1 MCNLLQFHPV
11 RRRRCREAGAAARP
25 FRLASPMS
33 LPHAILTALTER
45 PSTGAGLARRFDRS
59 FGHFWQATHQQIYRE
74 LGRLEQAGWIASEA
88 VEQGP
93 GRQRAWR
100 VLPAG
105 RRELRRW
112 VASDLGPRVI
122 RDAFVVRLRAEA
134 ALGGNGLEKQIV
146 RKLDEERAMLQHY
159 REIEVRDFSGTGH
172 TRERRLQHLI
182 LKSGIRMATQRIELY
197 EEALGILREPPE
209 R

>member
-74 LGRLEQAGWIASEA
+74 LGRLEEAGWVVSQA

-93 GRQRAWR
+93 GRQRTWR

-112 VASDLGPRVI
+112 VASDMGPRAI
-122 RDAFVVRLRAEA
+122 RDAFVVRLRAAA
-134 ALGGNGLEKQIV
+134 ALGGSG
-146 RKLDEERAMLQHY
+146 LDERIPHELAKERAMLEHY
-159 REIEVRDFSGTGH
+159 REIEARDFSGNGQP
-172 TRERRLQHLI
+172 RERQLQHLV
-182 LKSGIRMATQRIELY
+182 LKAGIRMAMQRIELY
-197 EEALGILREPPE
+197 EEALRILRQPVG